1 MIEGYIFYLFRV
13 LFNLFY
19 LKVFNVKFKILNF
32 INNVELG
39 DYFDSL
45 WCILVVIIRSWLVL
59 VLYI

>member
-19 LKVFNVKFKILNF
+19 LKVFSVKFKILNF

-45 WCILVVIIRSWLVL
+45 
-59 VLYI
+59 